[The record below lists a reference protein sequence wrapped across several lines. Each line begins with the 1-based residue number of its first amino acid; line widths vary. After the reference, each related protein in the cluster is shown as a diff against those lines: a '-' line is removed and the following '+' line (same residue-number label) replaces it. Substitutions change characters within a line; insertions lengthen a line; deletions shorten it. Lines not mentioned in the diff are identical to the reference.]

1 MSNFVGLSFTEKEQ
15 ICRRIF
21 DENGP
26 YWHLYTD
33 GTMMQDIFCGAEDF
47 DVGMWV
53 LASVVCQVDGVEV
66 LTFELMGNHVHLI
79 MSGRRD
85 LCLQLF
91 GLFKSRLARVM
102 RRLGRIVDWSRFNA
116 EILEISDLKS
126 LRNEIIY
133 VNRNAY
139 VVNPKY
145 SPSSYPWG
153 GGCAFFSPWLDYVCV
168 KDFMDL
174 SIDRRRELLH
184 SRDVS
189 LCSGLK
195 MVGGRVFIPSFCRID
210 LGESMFID
218 PRSYFNMLTRNA
230 EAFSQIAQRLKD
242 SIFLTDDEMYS
253 ALVSHINKEYGIRNV
268 AHLDPKQKMECAD
281 YLHYKLRANRQQIR
295 RILRLE
301 DNVLAELYP

>member
-1 MSNFVGLSFTEKEQ
+1 MKDLTSLNFTQKEE
-15 ICRRIF
+15 ICKRTF
-21 DENGP
+21 DKNGP

-33 GTMMQDIFCGAEDF
+33 GTKMQDIFLGAEDY
-47 DVGMWV
+47 DVGMWI
-53 LASVVCQVDGVEV
+53 LASAVCQVDGVEI

-79 MSGRRD
+79 LSGRREQ
-85 LCLQLF
+85 CLQMF
-91 GLFKSRLARVM
+91 KLFKSRLARVM
-102 RRLGRIVDWSRFNA
+102 RKRGRVLDWSSFSA
-116 EILEISDLKS
+116 EILPIPDLKS

-153 GGCAFFSPWLDYVCV
+153 GGCAFFSLWLEHVCV

-174 SIDRRRELLH
+174 SIDMRRELLH

-189 LCSGLK
+189 LCSGLRK
-195 MVGGRVFIPSFCRID
+195 VGGRVFIPSFCSID
-210 LGESMFID
+210 LAEAMFTD

-242 SIFLTDDEMYS
+242 SVFLTDDELYS
-253 ALVSHINKEYGIRNV
+253 VLVSYINKEFGVRNV
-268 AHLDPKQKMECAD
+268 IHLDPKQKIECAN
-281 YLHYKLRANRQQIR
+281 YLRFKFSASRQQLR
-295 RILRLE
+295 RLLRL
-301 DNVLAELYP
+301 DDKVLAELYL